1 MPTAE
6 PCAPAA
12 ASYNGTVAASFATT
26 VGAIR
31 SDPQLHIEPGRWS
44 AVPDNHPAALCFI
57 DGQIPNAPP
66 PLPSHP
72 TPSPFDRAVVAVI
85 DGLPELLMAGYR
97 DRVPIQ
103 AP

>member
-1 MPTAE
+1 MPTAD
-6 PCAPAA
+6 PYAPAA
-12 ASYNGTVAASFATT
+12 ASCNGTVAASFATT

-31 SDPQLHIEPGRWS
+31 SDPQLHVKPERRS
-44 AVPDNHPAALCFI
+44 AVPDNHPAALYFI
-57 DGQIPNAPP
+57 DGQIPKAPP

-72 TPSPFDRAVVAVI
+72 APSPFDRAVI
-85 DGLPELLMAGYR
+85 DGQPDLLMAGYR